1 MSNIISVNWNIG
13 THVPYTKQSVYE
25 TVKLAV
31 RCGMYTMQFFFGSP
45 YVVNCYEEISESE
58 IERIHIIT
66 ERFPICI
73 VTHFPYVANFAG
85 KGGVLAHNVDTP
97 FSFTLESW
105 SCKCGCG
112 VPQNAYIKNVTK
124 RLEWELK
131 QVSRIGGLGVVIHP
145 GSHPN
150 RDKGHRSV
158 SRTLSSLVLGDNITS
173 LILLENCAGEG
184 NKLCRNPEEL
194 AYVIDNMTLNKDKV
208 GICIDTAH
216 LWGVGEYDLRD
227 VDEID
232 RFIDDMERYGIMDRW
247 KLLHLNDSGVPFGSH
262 KDRHASIGTGYI
274 WNKNVTSLIYL
285 LDKCNRFGINIVM
298 ETCLEDMI
306 FISELNYLV

>member
-1 MSNIISVNWNIG
+1 
-13 THVPYTKQSVYE
+13 
-25 TVKLAV
+25 
-31 RCGMYTMQFFFGSP
+31 
-45 YVVNCYEEISESE
+45 
-58 IERIHIIT
+58 
-66 ERFPICI
+66 
-73 VTHFPYVANFAG
+73 
-85 KGGVLAHNVDTP
+85 
-97 FSFTLESW
+97 
-105 SCKCGCG
+105 
-112 VPQNAYIKNVTK
+112 
-124 RLEWELK
+124 
-131 QVSRIGGLGVVIHP
+131 
-145 GSHPN
+145 
-150 RDKGHRSV
+150 
-158 SRTLSSLVLGDNITS
+158 
-173 LILLENCAGEG
+173 
-184 NKLCRNPEEL
+184 
-194 AYVIDNMTLNKDKV
+194 MTLNKDKV
-208 GICIDTAH
+208 RICIDTAH